1 MRRQQYPVRRLTT
14 IQVLQV
20 LVFCTPFYDFLDQ
33 ASKKAAHSFKSETP
47 LIDAMYVDVP
57 SIYA

>member
-1 MRRQQYPVRRLTT
+1 
-14 IQVLQV
+14 LQV

-47 LIDAMYVDVP
+47 LIDAMYVDGFARFQT
-57 SIYA
+57 SAF

>member
-1 MRRQQYPVRRLTT
+1 M
-14 IQVLQV
+14 

-47 LIDAMYVDVP
+47 LIDAMYVGLFLVFDNNL
-57 SIYA
+57 